1 MFNKNIIANN
11 IGMMIV
17 LFVLGFIF
25 ISLFGCLL
33 IVGISRL
40 FEYNY
45 LTIKYSHKVSKSSI
59 NKMLINGKNNE
70 EILQK
75 INFNMPRLKL
85 DFSMEK
91 MRQILTPLGVNFKQK
106 FYVIN
111 ITDMSNMKAIIEELT
126 FLKRLEREGIAIN
139 ILVITHGCPN
149 RAYNI
154 KYALA
159 SLDFCLSVVRV
170 YDSDELDCMSIS
182 MLNMLNINY
191 YCGTKI
197 AENVTKNANYRYIS
211 ADGGVYVEKLHS
223 TMQKGKGYA
232 ERQSVLC
239 NYNIVEATTYDYS
252 RDVLVTRLD
261 FSGAKKGD
269 KVEKFISLDLSNYF
283 TISVTPC
290 TVKVTDFE
298 RQTELYF
305 TSNKPIFLDAIYNK
319 KGIYFSY
326 KIDSPYIYI
335 FRSKCELKVT
345 NIFDCESIFLRAATS
360 LNNLPKLKVKSNDT
374 DLDDIINSVLPE
386 KILSFFFENP
396 NREKSQFR
404 AFACLNEMA
413 LDKELLSSNITPYA
427 TKYFDILRN
436 KYGIS
441 FGSKGIYLSKNKT
454 ELLSSKVTLKR
465 KGQTY
470 TFDIKNEGLGEGTFR
485 LGGVE
490 YSGINFVSFDK
501 MLLPISLQ
509 M

>member
-1 MFNKNIIANN
+1 
-11 IGMMIV
+11 MMIV
-17 LFVLGFIF
+17 LFVFGFVI
-25 ISLFGCLL
+25 ISLLGCLL
-33 IVGISRL
+33 LIAISRL

-45 LTIKYSHKVSKSSI
+45 LAIKYSHKVSKSSI
-59 NKMLINGKNNE
+59 NKLLINGKNNE

-75 INFNMPRLKL
+75 INSNMPRLKL
-85 DFSMEK
+85 DFNMEK
-91 MRQILTPLGVNFKQK
+91 MRQILAPLGVNFKQK

-111 ITDMSNMKAIIEELT
+111 VTDASNMKAIIEELT
-126 FLKRLEREGIAIN
+126 LLKRLEREGVALN
-139 ILVITHGCPN
+139 IIVITNACPK

-154 KYALA
+154 KFALA
-159 SLDFCLSVVRV
+159 SLDFCLSTVRI
-170 YDSDELDCMSIS
+170 YDILELDSMSIF

-197 AENVTKNANYRYIS
+197 AENITKNANYRYIS
-211 ADGGVYVEKLHS
+211 ADGGVYKEELHS

-232 ERQSVLC
+232 ESKSVLC
-239 NYNIVEATTYDYS
+239 NHNIVEATTYDYS

-261 FSGAKKGD
+261 FSEAKKGD

-283 TISVTPC
+283 TISATSTTIRV
-290 TVKVTDFE
+290 VDFE

-319 KGIYFSY
+319 KGIYFRY

-335 FRSKCELKVT
+335 FRSKCELKVA

-360 LNNLPKLKVKSNDT
+360 LNNLPKLKVKSNDS

-386 KILSFFFENP
+386 KILSFFFESP
-396 NREKSQFR
+396 SREKSQFR

-413 LDKELLSSNITPYA
+413 LDRELLSSKITPYA
-427 TKYFDILRN
+427 TKYFDTLRHR
-436 KYGIS
+436 YGIS

-454 ELLSSKVTLKR
+454 ELLSSRVALKR

-470 TFDIKNEGLGEGTFR
+470 NFDIKNEGLDDGTFR